1 MSAAPIETTH
11 GLTAVQQGMLFHF
24 VEAPQSGVDVEQ
36 MVATFRGPAQPKLL
50 ERAFGQLV
58 RRHPALRSHFRFDGL
73 AEPQQVVVADAQV
86 ALTEVD
92 LRQLPAPERI
102 EAFEKLLREDRS
114 RGVTLSQ
121 APLCRLLFC
130 RLSDDDSRL
139 VWTFPHIILDGGA
152 FERVLTEWFEA
163 YDALQRGDTVDKPA
177 PRPYA
182 DHVAWLKPHL
192 AARAEQARAHFA
204 KALQGFAG
212 KNDLLDPHPPDAS
225 LATGARLFGEAR
237 ASLDLDTSD
246 RLRKLGARHQLSL
259 NNFVQAAWALVVAD
273 FSAQE
278 DVVFGVV
285 RGCRGSGL
293 PEARDMVGLFINT
306 LPLRARVVPERPT
319 LEWLRELRESYRAL
333 RDFEFTP
340 LSDVARAAN
349 LGSAASLFD
358 SVIVFNE
365 RRVGALLAERGGALA
380 QCSIDFIEQTNFPL
394 TLFAYAEAKL
404 ELLLSYDPG
413 KMGRARAEAMMARLA
428 KTLSAFAAGIEL
440 PLGELDRVPATERD
454 QVARGNATKAE
465 LVGPL
470 CVADAFTAQVQR
482 TPDDVAVVFGG
493 ESLTYRELN
502 RRANRLARR
511 LAAEGVGP
519 DDLVGINV
527 ERSLQMVVG
536 LLGILKAG
544 GAYVPL
550 DPSYPSARIAMMLE
564 DAKPKAVVGVNH
576 LFARLPP
583 HTGSRITLDDLGPTD
598 DSDDA
603 APPHGAH
610 AGSLAYVIFTSGST
624 GRPKGVMVEH
634 GNVINFFAGMDARLG
649 TRPGVWLAVTSIS
662 FDISVLELF
671 WTLCRGF
678 KVVVQQEVDKA
689 ALGRRASAGAP
700 GMQISLFYFAS
711 DAGGAD
717 SGRARYR
724 LLTEGA
730 KFADQNGFT
739 AVWTPERHFHA
750 FGGLYPNPAL
760 TSAAIATITERVQL
774 RAGSVVLPLHNPIRV
789 AEDWSLV
796 DNLSNGRVGLSFAS
810 GWHADDFSLM
820 PANYEKRRE
829 LMFEYIETVKKL
841 WRGESVPVT
850 SGSGATI
857 QVKTLP
863 RPVQAEPPIWI
874 TAAGNVD
881 TFKAAGSLGANLL
894 TNMLGQSVADLKK
907 KLAAYRE
914 ARASAGFAGPGHV
927 TLMLHTLIGTDVAEV
942 KALVRKPF
950 IEYLRTSTDLVKR
963 AKWYFPAF
971 SRPGQSAPTETP
983 DNLSPEDED
992 AILAHAF
999 ERYFE
1004 THGLFGTPESCL
1016 PMLETLTEI
1025 GVGEIACLIDFGV
1038 DEARVLESL
1047 PHLARLLALASSK
1060 ETAGDDAFVEIW
1072 EQVQRHQVTHLQGTP
1087 SLARMLLED
1096 PTAETVFG
1104 PLEVLMLGGE
1114 AMPPSLAE
1122 KLLALLPRGRLL
1134 NMYGPTETTV
1144 WSTTSEVRPGEPV
1157 TIGTPIANTSIY
1169 VLDRAQKP
1177 APPGVAGELCIG
1189 GRGVVRGYHGRPEMT
1204 AERFVADPFAA
1215 PDEPSARY
1223 YRTGDLAR
1231 FRADG
1236 AIDFL
1241 GRIDHQVKLRGY
1253 RIELGEI
1260 EAVISRHPD
1269 VLTCVVVAREDSP
1282 GDQRLVAYVVPRA
1295 ANGTSAG
1302 DPGMWEA
1309 LWDQAYRKPEA
1320 PAAAADPT
1328 FDTSGW
1334 VSSYTGAPIA
1344 EPEMREW
1351 VDHTVT
1357 RIRAHAGPGRRILE
1371 IGSGMGLLLFRLA
1384 PECERYVGLDF
1395 AESALEHVSAV
1406 LKSAPLPQVELLR
1419 AAADA
1424 IPDSVG
1430 RDFDVVVINSVAQY
1444 FPSADYLTRVL
1455 DEAVGRLR
1463 PGGAVFVG
1471 DLRPIEAAGAQH
1483 ASVALSLAPETAR
1496 AGDVRRQID
1505 ARLARDG
1512 ELLISPAFFDA
1523 FVAQRPDLAVV
1534 SCNLKRGRAANEL
1547 VKFRYD
1553 VVLRRQSRSR
1563 KKTRS
1568 GRKSRPSGSRPRRAT
1583 RCNRCAALCTATRR
1597 RWSWRDFQT
1606 RASPATCSCSMSAGP
1621 RRAISACSSFAP
1633 RAAPAP
1639 SRRWTRRT
1647 SSRSPPTMR
1656 SRSAR
1661 DRSTLGSST
1670 RRSPARTSGDW
1681 RPSPGTLVHRRA
1693 RTRSSCDVSP
1703 FRRPRRPPS
1712 WMASCAPTCAR
1723 SCPISWCRARS

>member
-36 MVATFRGPAQPKLL
+36 MVATFRGPAQPRLL

-58 RRHPALRSHFRFDGL
+58 RRHPVLRSHFRFDGL
-73 AEPQQVVVADAQV
+73 AEPEQVVVADAQV

-102 EAFEKLLREDRS
+102 EAFETLLREDRS

-130 RLSDDDSRL
+130 RLGDDDSRL

-212 KNDLLDPHPPDAS
+212 KNDLLEPQPPDS
-225 LATGARLFGEAR
+225 NLATGARLFGEAR
-237 ASLDLDTSD
+237 KSLDLDTSD
-246 RLRKLGARHQLSL
+246 RLRKLGVHHQLSL

-306 LPLRARVVPERPT
+306 LPLRARVAPERPT

-454 QVARGNATKAE
+454 QVARGNATKAQ

-482 TPDDVAVVFGG
+482 TPDNVAVVFGE

-527 ERSLQMVVG
+527 ERSLPMVVG

-576 LFARLPP
+576 LFAHLPP

-598 DSDDA
+598 DNDDA
-603 APPHGAH
+603 APAHGAH

-662 FDISVLELF
+662 FDISVLELL

-717 SGRARYR
+717 VGRARYR

-820 PANYEKRRE
+820 PGNYEKRRE

-863 RPVQAEPPIWI
+863 RPVQAEPPILDHR
-874 TAAGNVD
+874 G
-881 TFKAAGSLGANLL
+881 
-894 TNMLGQSVADLKK
+894 
-907 KLAAYRE
+907 R
-914 ARASAGFAGPGHV
+914 
-927 TLMLHTLIGTDVAEV
+927 
-942 KALVRKPF
+942 
-950 IEYLRTSTDLVKR
+950 
-963 AKWYFPAF
+963 
-971 SRPGQSAPTETP
+971 
-983 DNLSPEDED
+983 
-992 AILAHAF
+992 
-999 ERYFE
+999 
-1004 THGLFGTPESCL
+1004 
-1016 PMLETLTEI
+1016 
-1025 GVGEIACLIDFGV
+1025 
-1038 DEARVLESL
+1038 
-1047 PHLARLLALASSK
+1047 
-1060 ETAGDDAFVEIW
+1060 
-1072 EQVQRHQVTHLQGTP
+1072 QRGHLQGRR
-1087 SLARMLLED
+1087 LAGRQPAHQHAGPERRRLEKEAGRV
-1096 PTAETVFG
+1096 PRG
-1104 PLEVLMLGGE
+1104 PRQRGLRRPWPRHADAAHADRHRRRRGQGPRAQAVHRVPAHLHRPGE
-1114 AMPPSLAE
+1114 ARQVVLPG
-1122 KLLALLPRGRLL
+1122 LLATGSVRSHRDTRQPEPRGRGRHPGARLRALL
-1134 NMYGPTETTV
+1134 RDARP
-1144 WSTTSEVRPGEPV
+1144 VRHARKLPADAGDV
-1157 TIGTPIANTSIY
+1157 DGDWRRRDC
-1169 VLDRAQKP
+1169 VLDRLRCRRSP
-1177 APPGVAGELCIG
+1177 RSGESAPPGAASGPRELEGDGRRRCLRRDLGAGA
-1189 GRGVVRGYHGRPEMT
+1189 T
-1204 AERFVADPFAA
+1204 
-1215 PDEPSARY
+1215 PS
-1223 YRTGDLAR
+1223 G
-1231 FRADG
+1231 
-1236 AIDFL
+1236 
-1241 GRIDHQVKLRGY
+1241 
-1253 RIELGEI
+1253 
-1260 EAVISRHPD
+1260 
-1269 VLTCVVVAREDSP
+1269 DSP
-1282 GDQRLVAYVVPRA
+1282 
-1295 ANGTSAG
+1295 AG
-1302 DPGMWEA
+1302 D
-1309 LWDQAYRKPEA
+1309 
-1320 PAAAADPT
+1320 
-1328 FDTSGW
+1328 
-1334 VSSYTGAPIA
+1334 
-1344 EPEMREW
+1344 
-1351 VDHTVT
+1351 TVA
-1357 RIRAHAGPGRRILE
+1357 RAHAARGP
-1371 IGSGMGLLLFRLA
+1371 
-1384 PECERYVGLDF
+1384 
-1395 AESALEHVSAV
+1395 
-1406 LKSAPLPQVELLR
+1406 
-1419 AAADA
+1419 
-1424 IPDSVG
+1424 
-1430 RDFDVVVINSVAQY
+1430 
-1444 FPSADYLTRVL
+1444 
-1455 DEAVGRLR
+1455 
-1463 PGGAVFVG
+1463 
-1471 DLRPIEAAGAQH
+1471 
-1483 ASVALSLAPETAR
+1483 
-1496 AGDVRRQID
+1496 
-1505 ARLARDG
+1505 DG
-1512 ELLISPAFFDA
+1512 
-1523 FVAQRPDLAVV
+1523 
-1534 SCNLKRGRAANEL
+1534 
-1547 VKFRYD
+1547 
-1553 VVLRRQSRSR
+1553 
-1563 KKTRS
+1563 
-1568 GRKSRPSGSRPRRAT
+1568 
-1583 RCNRCAALCTATRR
+1583 
-1597 RWSWRDFQT
+1597 
-1606 RASPATCSCSMSAGP
+1606 
-1621 RRAISACSSFAP
+1621 
-1633 RAAPAP
+1633 
-1639 SRRWTRRT
+1639 
-1647 SSRSPPTMR
+1647 
-1656 SRSAR
+1656 
-1661 DRSTLGSST
+1661 
-1670 RRSPARTSGDW
+1670 
-1681 RPSPGTLVHRRA
+1681 
-1693 RTRSSCDVSP
+1693 
-1703 FRRPRRPPS
+1703 
-1712 WMASCAPTCAR
+1712 
-1723 SCPISWCRARS
+1723 